1 MGSKISAQKQHIIIV
16 ASEYN
21 AKITEM
27 EEMRTFDRTS
37 GDSVN

>member
-1 MGSKISAQKQHIIIV
+1 MACLDGYYV
-16 ASEYN
+16 AKDIDN